1 MSPIP
6 PNPDRAVTDLMDEL
20 YAQSMRPHR
29 RIVRWCRRWLACA
42 LVVAFGLPVLVW
54 RAMRGLVAYPCFA
67 AWVVGAILRRRLLGR
82 DE

>member
-29 RIVRWCRRWLACA
+29 RIVRWCRRWLAYA
-42 LVVAFGLPVLVW
+42 LVLLLGLPVLVW
-54 RAMRGLVAYPCFA
+54 RAVRRAFVWWIWPHQRG
-67 AWVVGAILRRRLLGR
+67 RK
-82 DE
+82 